1 LPICLPRA
9 ARLGGRPP
17 IPPEGR
23 RTGAVTGSRDSE
35 NQDRSRIASGPYLPP
50 TTHHPPLATR
60 SFRLPTSAFRLPA
73 SAFRLPTSAFRLPTS
88 AFSLRLPTHFVTDR
102 LYSLTD
108 SGTKIPRITTIQ
120 ISVYSSGFCIDH
132 ASDVAA
138 NGLVLPNNS
147 RAAWVTADTGFHSA
161 KIRSGVGR
169 FSAGTKALEMN
180 VSGMITMKE
189 ALLITSTLGTRRP
202 TVAIT
207 HEKP

>member
-1 LPICLPRA
+1 
-9 ARLGGRPP
+9 
-17 IPPEGR
+17 
-23 RTGAVTGSRDSE
+23 
-35 NQDRSRIASGPYLPP
+35 
-50 TTHHPPLATR
+50 
-60 SFRLPTSAFRLPA
+60 
-73 SAFRLPTSAFRLPTS
+73 
-88 AFSLRLPTHFVTDR
+88 
-102 LYSLTD
+102 
-108 SGTKIPRITTIQ
+108 
-120 ISVYSSGFCIDH
+120 FCIDH

-207 HEKP
+207 HEKPEENNSRRAKPARASHHEVRILRPTSRPVRAMMVIERTLYRTSLAVRPKSTADRDIGSDRKRSMIPFCMS